1 MEIIQRNDPFFQTD
15 LFLKNKA
22 LYCGM
27 AKMLESPLAI
37 IRADQERKIIFA
49 QKDESAPIWIW
60 TEEVTDQSICDYAA
74 KLFYANYVHQDTIQ
88 IISRPEVGGY
98 VATYFSK
105 MKNLSWNTGMKFEAF
120 KINTEYSEERKHR
133 IIKLDYID
141 EMLLTDVVQG
151 VPSENRS
158 QIFKR
163 LYSNKEEMTI
173 DIDQLYVF
181 MREGEIRG
189 TISIDMTLSEYGK
202 ISDIFLLKAL
212 RGHDIGKSI
221 MLEASEIVMK
231 KGLMPLLFT
240 ERASRYTRLLQN
252 DERFIPI
259 GSLDEIII
267 YK

>member
-1 MEIIQRNDPFFQTD
+1 MDIIQRNDPFFQTD

-27 AKMLESPLAI
+27 AKMLESPFAI
-37 IRADQERKIIFA
+37 IRADKERDVIFA
-49 QKDESAPIWIW
+49 QKNESAPIWIW
-60 TEEVTDQSICDYAA
+60 TEELTDQSICDHIA
-74 KLFYANYVHQDTIQ
+74 KLFYANYVHRDTLQ

-98 VATYFSK
+98 VASYFSK

-120 KINTEYSEERKHR
+120 KIDTDYSEDRQHR
-133 IIKLDYID
+133 IAKLDYIND
-141 EMLLTDVVQG
+141 MLLTDVVQG

-163 LYSNKEEMTI
+163 LYSDKEEATI

-181 MREGEIRG
+181 MSEGEIRG

-212 RGHDIGKSI
+212 RGNDIGKTI
-221 MLEASEIVMK
+221 ILEASEIVMK
-231 KGLMPLLFT
+231 KGLIPLLFT
-240 ERASRYTRLLQN
+240 ERVSRYTRLLQN
-252 DERFIPI
+252 DSRFNHI